1 MSTLQNSILNT
12 ISFCDKVINPEVK
25 GSIAV
30 YFRDKKPIEL
40 LKTKGT
46 LKSLVKNNSVLIV
59 VDTVSGSIL
68 FER

>member
-1 MSTLQNSILNT
+1 MNTLQNSILNT

-59 VDTVSGSIL
+59 VDTVSGSII

>member
-40 LKTKGT
+40 LKTRGT

-59 VDTVSGSIL
+59 VDTVSGSII